1 MVSGVRRWRQAQSW
15 LVTERTQARARQVYI
30 KEGVLLALGQIRAQK
45 LKSFFAVLGVIIGV
59 MFLITVVSVVEGMNK
74 YMEEDFASRIYGL
87 NTLTLSRQPEISF
100 SNDPDIW
107 RAYQRR
113 PRITFADAD
122 AIRAELT
129 MPALVAV
136 ESYSGGN
143 LISEHGIEVANVWLT
158 GASADLFRIRQLE
171 IEHGRA
177 FTAPEDRAGV
187 AVVVL
192 GSEAAEKLF
201 GSLDP
206 LGRNVKVN
214 QQPFRVVGVLKK
226 QGSLFG
232 MSMDSRAIAPAR
244 SVMGRMVNPHG
255 VVDHVLVKPH
265 QDGQLQQAMSDVEAT
280 MRVRHRL
287 RPTEANDFAVETAEG
302 SMAFWDKIKQ
312 ILMIAFPGLVS
323 IALVVG
329 GIVIMNI
336 MLVSVTER
344 TREIGIRK
352 ALGARRRDIHVQ
364 VLVESATL
372 SLAGA
377 AVGILIGIAGG
388 QLVRA
393 LSPLPATIS
402 PFWIAVSV
410 ALGGGVGIVAGL
422 YPAARAARLDP
433 VVALRAE

>member
-1 MVSGVRRWRQAQSW
+1 MSV
-15 LVTERTQARARQVYI
+15 L
-30 KEGVLLALGQIRAQK
+30 EGVLLALNQIRAQK

-74 YMEEDFASRIYGL
+74 YMEEDFAGAIYGL
-87 NTLTLSRQPEISF
+87 NTITLSRQPEISF
-100 SNDPDIW
+100 SSDPDVYRGYW
-107 RAYQRR
+107 RR
-113 PRITFADAD
+113 PRITFQDAD
-122 AIRAELT
+122 AIRRGLSV
-129 MPALVAV
+129 PALIAV

-143 LISEHGIEVANVWLT
+143 MVSEHGVEVENVWLT
-158 GASADLFRIRQLE
+158 GASADLLRIRDMD
-171 IEHGRA
+171 IEHGRG

-187 AVVVL
+187 PVIVL
-192 GSEAAEKLF
+192 GAETAETLF

-206 LGRNVKVN
+206 LGRQVKVRGAS
-214 QQPFRVVGVLKK
+214 FRVIGVMKK

-232 MSMDSRAIAPAR
+232 QSMDNRALAPAR
-244 SVMGRMVNPHG
+244 SPMGRLVNPQG
-255 VVDHVLVKPH
+255 IVDRVLVKPLATE
-265 QDGQLQQAMSDVEAT
+265 DMEQAQIDIEAI
-280 MRVRHRL
+280 MRVRHKL
-287 RPTEANDFAVETAEG
+287 RGGEENDFAIETAAE
-302 SMAFWDKIKQ
+302 SMSFWENIRK

-352 ALGARRRDIHVQ
+352 ALGAKRRDIHIQ

-372 SLAGA
+372 SLLGA
-377 AVGILIGIAGG
+377 LIGIGIGVVLA
-388 QLVRA
+388 QIVQA
-393 LSPLPATIS
+393 ASPLPAAIAPLWMGIS
-402 PFWIAVSV
+402 V
-410 ALGGGVGIVAGL
+410 LMGMGVGVIAGI